1 MINKINYESEIKNLD
16 MKKIILPIILLTSV
30 LFFNACKDE
39 DLGNAVPYDKFY
51 QDLSDADRAI
61 LGVYAQFTTLAK
73 QIVILNELRADLM
86 DVTSAATPEL
96 EKLNQNQIDESNQ
109 WVTPL
114 QFYAVINSC
123 NDVLA
128 NFDKMLAENKL
139 TQDEYN
145 ERYSDIGALRTWI
158 YLQLLNIYGSVPY
171 ITEPLVNLSDVEKY
185 KGQRENADQLLPKL
199 IAFMRSLPTLDDYI
213 YSDLVNGTPN
223 GYSLDPMFVS
233 KRLVLAD
240 LYLYNNQYAEA
251 AHYYRLVMATDETS
265 GNLTMKRQRYR
276 LYNYAFTSTSGE
288 PGWYAVVFRDGHIED
303 ENGLIN
309 TWKYIFTDPPS
320 SRKTTDR
327 AAMERIW
334 YIPFDDKL
342 EPVNPFTKLFEGYQ
356 LKASDYAM
364 DSLWGKPMRNQFPYD
379 ARGKG
384 GSYTGDGL
392 IIKYSG
398 RNSNTLAK
406 QHGFWMISRAAGLH
420 LRYAEAANRAGY
432 PYLAWCFLN
441 NGIRNSKYRYLKPD
455 GTYFPDDSCY
465 VTGTSPFDPYPLD
478 YRFDARYPREWEQN
492 AGVRGRA
499 FMPVVNFPAGLTTQ
513 LDSIQ
518 WLEKQIVR
526 EAGLELAFEGQRWS
540 DLVRIARRLNKE
552 GRDGFRFLFDENIKK
567 KYDRAKIPAPNF
579 TSNEQSWYLPFYE

>member
-1 MINKINYESEIKNLD
+1 
-16 MKKIILPIILLTSV
+16 MKKIILSFILFTTV
-30 LFFNACKDE
+30 LFFNACKDDE
-39 DLGNAVPYDKFY
+39 FGNAVEYDKFY
-51 QDLSDADRAI
+51 QNLSDADRAI
-61 LGVYAQFTTLAK
+61 LGVYAQFSTLAR
-73 QIVILNELRADLM
+73 QIVILNELRADYM
-86 DVTSAATPEL
+86 DVTPAATPEL
-96 EKLNQNQIDESNQ
+96 EKLNENQIDESNE
-109 WVTPL
+109 WVKPL

-128 NFDKMLAENKL
+128 NFDKMLAENKFTL
-139 TQDEYN
+139 DEYN

-199 IAFMRSLPTLDDYI
+199 IDYVLKLPMLDDYI
-213 YSDLVNGTPN
+213 YSSLVSGTPN
-223 GYSLDPMFVS
+223 GYSLDPMFIS
-233 KRLVLAD
+233 KKLLLAD

-251 AHYYRLVMATDETS
+251 AHYYRQVMSTDETS
-265 GNLTMKRQRYR
+265 DNLNLKRQRYR
-276 LYNYAFTSTSGE
+276 LYNYPFTATSGE

-309 TWKYIFTDPPS
+309 TWKYIFTDVSS

-327 AAMERIW
+327 ASMERIW
-334 YIPFDDKL
+334 CIPFDDKL

-356 LKASDYAM
+356 LKASEYAM

-384 GSYTGDGL
+384 GSYTGNGL
-392 IIKYSG
+392 ITKYSG

-406 QHGFWMISRAAGLH
+406 QHGFWMLGRAAGLH

-441 NGIRNSKYRYLKPD
+441 NGIHNERYSYVND
-455 GTYFPDDSCY
+455 DDDRVYFP
-465 VTGTSPFDPYPLD
+465 TGTSTDHPYPAD
-478 YRFDARYPREWEQN
+478 YLFDIGYPREWEQN

-499 FMPVVNFPAGLTTQ
+499 FMPVVNFPAGLSTQ

-518 WLEKQIVR
+518 WLEKQIVH

-540 DLVRIARRLNKE
+540 DLVRIARRINKE
-552 GRDGFRFLFDENIKK
+552 GRNGFHFLYDENIKK
-567 KYDRAKIPAPNF
+567 KYEYAKIPAPGF
-579 TSNEQSWYLPFYE
+579 TSDEKSWYLPFYE

>member
-1 MINKINYESEIKNLD
+1 
-16 MKKIILPIILLTSV
+16 MKKIILSFILFTTF
-30 LFFNACKDE
+30 LFFNACKEDE
-39 DLGNAVPYDKFY
+39 FGNAVEYDKFY
-51 QDLSDADRAI
+51 QNLSDADRAV

-73 QIVILNELRADLM
+73 QIVILNELRADYM
-86 DVTSAATPEL
+86 DVTPAATPEL
-96 EKLNQNQIDESNQ
+96 EKLNENQIDESNE
-109 WVTPL
+109 WVKPL

-128 NFDKMLAENKL
+128 NFDKMLAENKITL
-139 TQDEYN
+139 DEYN

-199 IAFMRSLPTLDDYI
+199 IDFVLKLPMLDDYI
-213 YSDLVNGTPN
+213 YSSLVSGTPN
-223 GYSLDPMFVS
+223 GYSLDPMFIS
-233 KRLVLAD
+233 KRLLLAD
-240 LYLYNNQYAEA
+240 LYLYNNQYAQA
-251 AHYYRLVMATDETS
+251 AHYYRLVMGTDETS
-265 GNLTMKRQRYR
+265 GNLNLRRQRYR
-276 LYNYAFTSTSGE
+276 LYNYPFTSTSGE
-288 PGWYAVVFRDGHIED
+288 PGWYAVIFRDGHIED

-309 TWKYIFTDPPS
+309 TWKYIFTDESS
-320 SRKTTDR
+320 SRKTSDR
-327 AAMERIW
+327 ASMERIW

-364 DSLWGKPMRNQFPYD
+364 DSLWGNPMRNQFPYD

-384 GSYTGDGL
+384 GSYTGNGL
-392 IIKYSG
+392 ITKYSG

-406 QHGFWMISRAAGLH
+406 QHGFWMIGRAAGLH

-441 NGIRNSKYRYLKPD
+441 NGIHNERYSYLN
-455 GTYFPDDSCY
+455 DDDDRIY
-465 VTGTSPFDPYPLD
+465 YPTGTSQNNPYPAD
-478 YRFDARYPREWEQN
+478 YLFDIGYPREWEQN
-492 AGVRGRA
+492 AGVRGRV
-499 FMPVVNFPAGLTTQ
+499 FMPAVNFPAGLTSQ

-540 DLVRIARRLNKE
+540 DLVRIARRMNKE
-552 GRDGFRFLFDENIKK
+552 SRDGFHFLYEENIKK
-567 KYDRAKIPAPNF
+567 KYERANIPPPSF
-579 TSNEQSWYLPFYE
+579 TSDEQSWYLPFYE

>member
-1 MINKINYESEIKNLD
+1 
-16 MKKIILPIILLTSV
+16 MKKIILSFILFTTV
-30 LFFNACKDE
+30 LFFNACKDDE
-39 DLGNAVPYDKFY
+39 FGNAVEYDKFY
-51 QDLSDADRAI
+51 QNLSDADRAV
-61 LGVYAQFTTLAK
+61 LGVYAQFSTLAR
-73 QIVILNELRADLM
+73 QIVILNELRADYM
-86 DVTSAATPEL
+86 DVTPAATPEL
-96 EKLNQNQIDESNQ
+96 EKLNENQIDESNE
-109 WVTPL
+109 WVKPL

-128 NFDKMLAENKL
+128 NFDKMLAENKITL
-139 TQDEYN
+139 DEYN

-199 IAFMRSLPTLDDYI
+199 IDFVLKLPMLDDYI
-213 YSDLVNGTPN
+213 YSSLVSGTPN
-223 GYSLDPMFVS
+223 GYSLDPMFIS
-233 KRLVLAD
+233 KKLLLAD

-251 AHYYRLVMATDETS
+251 AHYYRQVMSTDETS
-265 GNLTMKRQRYR
+265 DNLNLKRQRYR
-276 LYNYAFTSTSGE
+276 LYNYPFTATSGE

-309 TWKYIFTDPPS
+309 TWKYIFTDVSS

-327 AAMERIW
+327 ASMERIW
-334 YIPFDDKL
+334 CIPFDDKL

-356 LKASDYAM
+356 LKASEYAM

-384 GSYTGDGL
+384 GSYTGNGL
-392 IIKYSG
+392 ITKYSG

-406 QHGFWMISRAAGLH
+406 QHGFWMLGRAAGLH

-441 NGIRNSKYRYLKPD
+441 NGIHNERYSYVND
-455 GTYFPDDSCY
+455 DDDRVYFP
-465 VTGTSPFDPYPLD
+465 TGTSTDHPYPAD
-478 YRFDARYPREWEQN
+478 YLFDIGYPREWEQN

-499 FMPVVNFPAGLTTQ
+499 FMPVVNFPAGLSTQ

-518 WLEKQIVR
+518 WLEKQIVH

-540 DLVRIARRLNKE
+540 DLVRIARRINKE
-552 GRDGFRFLFDENIKK
+552 GRNGFHFLYDENIKK
-567 KYDRAKIPAPNF
+567 KYEYAKIPAPGF
-579 TSNEQSWYLPFYE
+579 TSDEKSWYLPFYE

>member
-1 MINKINYESEIKNLD
+1 
-16 MKKIILPIILLTSV
+16 MKKIILSFILFTTV
-30 LFFNACKDE
+30 LFFNACKDDE
-39 DLGNAVPYDKFY
+39 FGNAVEYDKFY
-51 QDLSDADRAI
+51 QNLSDADRAV
-61 LGVYAQFTTLAK
+61 LGVYAQFSTLAR
-73 QIVILNELRADLM
+73 QIVILNELRADYM
-86 DVTSAATPEL
+86 DVTPAATPEL
-96 EKLNQNQIDESNQ
+96 EKLNENQIDESNE
-109 WVTPL
+109 WVKPL

-128 NFDKMLAENKL
+128 NFDKMLAENKITL
-139 TQDEYN
+139 DEYN

-199 IAFMRSLPTLDDYI
+199 IDFVLKLPMLDDYI
-213 YSDLVNGTPN
+213 YSSLVSGTPN
-223 GYSLDPMFVS
+223 GYSLDPMFIS
-233 KRLVLAD
+233 KRLLLAD

-251 AHYYRLVMATDETS
+251 AHYYRLVMGTDETS
-265 GNLTMKRQRYR
+265 GNLNLRRQRYR
-276 LYNYAFTSTSGE
+276 LYNYPFTSTSGE
-288 PGWYAVVFRDGHIED
+288 PGWYAVIFRDGHIED

-309 TWKYIFTDPPS
+309 TWKYIFTDESS
-320 SRKTTDR
+320 SRKTSDR
-327 AAMERIW
+327 ASMERIW

-364 DSLWGKPMRNQFPYD
+364 DSLWGNPMRNQFPYD

-384 GSYTGDGL
+384 GSYTGNGL
-392 IIKYSG
+392 ITKYSG

-406 QHGFWMISRAAGLH
+406 QHGFWMIGRAAGLH

-432 PYLAWCFLN
+432 TYLAWCFLN
-441 NGIRNSKYRYLKPD
+441 NGIHNERYS
-455 GTYFPDDSCY
+455 YINDDDDRIY
-465 VTGTSPFDPYPLD
+465 YPTGTSQNNPYPAD
-478 YRFDARYPREWEQN
+478 YLFDIGYPREWEQN
-492 AGVRGRA
+492 AGVRGRV
-499 FMPVVNFPAGLTTQ
+499 FMPAVNFPAGLTSQ

-540 DLVRIARRLNKE
+540 DLVRIARRMNKE
-552 GRDGFRFLFDENIKK
+552 SRDGFHFLYEENIKK
-567 KYDRAKIPAPNF
+567 KYERANIPPPSFN
-579 TSNEQSWYLPFYE
+579 SDEQSWYLPFYE

>member
-1 MINKINYESEIKNLD
+1 
-16 MKKIILPIILLTSV
+16 MKKIILSFILFTTV
-30 LFFNACKDE
+30 LFFNACKEDE
-39 DLGNAVPYDKFY
+39 FGNAVEYDKFY
-51 QDLSDADRAI
+51 QNLSDADRAV
-61 LGVYAQFTTLAK
+61 LGVYAQFSTLAR
-73 QIVILNELRADLM
+73 QIVILNELRADYM
-86 DVTSAATPEL
+86 DVTPAATPEL
-96 EKLNQNQIDESNQ
+96 EKLNENQIDESNE
-109 WVTPL
+109 WVKPL

-128 NFDKMLAENKL
+128 NFDKMLAENKITL
-139 TQDEYN
+139 DEYN

-199 IAFMRSLPTLDDYI
+199 IDYVLKLPMLDDYI
-213 YSDLVNGTPN
+213 YSSLVSGTPN
-223 GYSLDPMFVS
+223 GYSLDPMFIS
-233 KRLVLAD
+233 KKLLLAD

-251 AHYYRLVMATDETS
+251 AHYYRQVMSTDETS
-265 GNLTMKRQRYR
+265 DNLNLKRQRYR
-276 LYNYAFTSTSGE
+276 LYNYPFTATSGE

-309 TWKYIFTDPPS
+309 TWKYIFTDVSS

-327 AAMERIW
+327 ASMERIW
-334 YIPFDDKL
+334 CIPFDDKL

-384 GSYTGDGL
+384 GSYTGNGL
-392 IIKYSG
+392 ITKYSG

-406 QHGFWMISRAAGLH
+406 QHGFWMIGRAAGLH

-441 NGIRNSKYRYLKPD
+441 NGIHNERYSYIND
-455 GTYFPDDSCY
+455 DDDRIYFP
-465 VTGTSPFDPYPLD
+465 TGTSQNNPYPAD
-478 YRFDARYPREWEQN
+478 YLFDIGYPREWEQN

-499 FMPVVNFPAGLTTQ
+499 FMPVVNFPAGLSTQ

-518 WLEKQIVR
+518 WLEKQIVH

-540 DLVRIARRLNKE
+540 DLVRIARRINKE
-552 GRDGFRFLFDENIKK
+552 GRNGFHFLYDENIKK
-567 KYDRAKIPAPNF
+567 KYEYAKIPAPGF
-579 TSNEQSWYLPFYE
+579 TSDEKSWYLPFYE

>member
-1 MINKINYESEIKNLD
+1 
-16 MKKIILPIILLTSV
+16 MKKIILSFILFTTF
-30 LFFNACKDE
+30 LFFNACKEDE
-39 DLGNAVPYDKFY
+39 FGNAVEYDKFY
-51 QDLSDADRAI
+51 QNLSDADRAV

-73 QIVILNELRADLM
+73 QIVILNELRADYM
-86 DVTSAATPEL
+86 DVTPAATPEL
-96 EKLNQNQIDESNQ
+96 EKLNENQIDESNE
-109 WVTPL
+109 WVKPL

-128 NFDKMLAENKL
+128 NFDKMLAENKITL
-139 TQDEYN
+139 DEYN

-199 IAFMRSLPTLDDYI
+199 IDFVLKLPMLDDYI
-213 YSDLVNGTPN
+213 YSSLVSGTPN
-223 GYSLDPMFVS
+223 GYSLDPMFIS
-233 KRLVLAD
+233 KRLLLAD
-240 LYLYNNQYAEA
+240 LYLYNNQYAQA
-251 AHYYRLVMATDETS
+251 AHYYRLVMGTDETS
-265 GNLTMKRQRYR
+265 GNLNLRRQRYR
-276 LYNYAFTSTSGE
+276 LYNYPFTSTSGE
-288 PGWYAVVFRDGHIED
+288 PGWYAVIFRDGHIED

-309 TWKYIFTDPPS
+309 TWKYIFTDESS
-320 SRKTTDR
+320 SRKTSDR
-327 AAMERIW
+327 ASMERIW

-364 DSLWGKPMRNQFPYD
+364 DSLWGNPMRNQFPYD

-384 GSYTGDGL
+384 GSYTGNGL
-392 IIKYSG
+392 ITKYSG

-406 QHGFWMISRAAGLH
+406 QHGFWMIGRAAGLH

-441 NGIRNSKYRYLKPD
+441 NGIHNERYS
-455 GTYFPDDSCY
+455 YINDDDDRIY
-465 VTGTSPFDPYPLD
+465 YPTGTSQNNPYPTD
-478 YRFDARYPREWEQN
+478 YLFDIGYPREWEQN
-492 AGVRGRA
+492 AGVRGRV
-499 FMPVVNFPAGLTTQ
+499 FMPAVNFPAGLTSQ

-540 DLVRIARRLNKE
+540 DLVRIARRMNKE
-552 GRDGFRFLFDENIKK
+552 SRDGFHFLYEENIKK
-567 KYDRAKIPAPNF
+567 KYERANIPSPSF
-579 TSNEQSWYLPFYE
+579 TSDEQSWYLPFYE

>member
-1 MINKINYESEIKNLD
+1 
-16 MKKIILPIILLTSV
+16 MKKIILSFILFTTV
-30 LFFNACKDE
+30 LFFNACKDDE
-39 DLGNAVPYDKFY
+39 FGNAVEYDKFY
-51 QDLSDADRAI
+51 QNLSDADRAV
-61 LGVYAQFTTLAK
+61 LGVYAQFSTLAR
-73 QIVILNELRADLM
+73 QIVILNELRADYM
-86 DVTSAATPEL
+86 DVTPAATPEL
-96 EKLNQNQIDESNQ
+96 EKLNENQIDESNE
-109 WVTPL
+109 WVKPL

-128 NFDKMLAENKL
+128 NFDKMLAENKFTL
-139 TQDEYN
+139 DEYN

-199 IAFMRSLPTLDDYI
+199 IDFVLKLPMLDDYI
-213 YSDLVNGTPN
+213 YSSLVSGTPN
-223 GYSLDPMFVS
+223 GYSLDPMFIS
-233 KRLVLAD
+233 KRLLLAD
-240 LYLYNNQYAEA
+240 LYLYNNQYAQA
-251 AHYYRLVMATDETS
+251 AHYYRLVMGTDETS
-265 GNLTMKRQRYR
+265 GNLNLKRQRYR
-276 LYNYAFTSTSGE
+276 LYNYPFTSTSGE
-288 PGWYAVVFRDGHIED
+288 PGWYAVIFRDGHIED

-309 TWKYIFTDPPS
+309 TWKYIFTDESS
-320 SRKTTDR
+320 SRKTSDR
-327 AAMERIW
+327 ASMERIW

-364 DSLWGKPMRNQFPYD
+364 DSLWGNPMRNQFPYD

-384 GSYTGDGL
+384 GSYTGNGL
-392 IIKYSG
+392 ITKYSG

-406 QHGFWMISRAAGLH
+406 QHGFWMLGRAAGLH

-441 NGIRNSKYRYLKPD
+441 NGIHNERYSYVND
-455 GTYFPDDSCY
+455 DDDRVYFP
-465 VTGTSPFDPYPLD
+465 TGTSTDHPYPAD
-478 YRFDARYPREWEQN
+478 YLFDIGYPREWEQN

-499 FMPVVNFPAGLTTQ
+499 FMPVVNFPAGLSTQ

-518 WLEKQIVR
+518 WLEKQIVH

-540 DLVRIARRLNKE
+540 DLVRIARRINKE
-552 GRDGFRFLFDENIKK
+552 GRNGFHFLYEENIKK
-567 KYDRAKIPAPNF
+567 KYEYAKIPAPGF
-579 TSNEQSWYLPFYE
+579 TSDEKSWYLPFYE

>member
-1 MINKINYESEIKNLD
+1 
-16 MKKIILPIILLTSV
+16 MKKIILSFILFTTV
-30 LFFNACKDE
+30 LFFNACKDDE
-39 DLGNAVPYDKFY
+39 FGNAVEYDKFY
-51 QDLSDADRAI
+51 QNLSDADRAV
-61 LGVYAQFTTLAK
+61 LGVYAQFSTLAR
-73 QIVILNELRADLM
+73 QIVILNELRADYM
-86 DVTSAATPEL
+86 DVTPAATPEL
-96 EKLNQNQIDESNQ
+96 EKLNENQIDESNE
-109 WVTPL
+109 WVKPL

-128 NFDKMLAENKL
+128 NFDKMLAENKFTL
-139 TQDEYN
+139 DEYN

-199 IAFMRSLPTLDDYI
+199 IDFVLKLPMLDDYI
-213 YSDLVNGTPN
+213 YSSLVSGTPN
-223 GYSLDPMFVS
+223 GYSLDPMFIS
-233 KRLVLAD
+233 KRLLLAD
-240 LYLYNNQYAEA
+240 LYLYNNQYAQA
-251 AHYYRLVMATDETS
+251 AHYYRLVMGTDETS
-265 GNLTMKRQRYR
+265 GNLNLKRQRYR
-276 LYNYAFTSTSGE
+276 LYNYPFTSTSGE
-288 PGWYAVVFRDGHIED
+288 PGWYAVIFRDGHIED

-309 TWKYIFTDPPS
+309 TWKYIFTDVSS

-327 AAMERIW
+327 ASMERIW
-334 YIPFDDKL
+334 CIPFDDKL

-384 GSYTGDGL
+384 GSYTGNGL
-392 IIKYSG
+392 ITKYSG

-406 QHGFWMISRAAGLH
+406 QHGFWMIGRAAGLH

-441 NGIRNSKYRYLKPD
+441 NGIHNERYSYIND
-455 GTYFPDDSCY
+455 DDDRIYFP
-465 VTGTSPFDPYPLD
+465 TGTSQNNPYPAD
-478 YRFDARYPREWEQN
+478 YLFDIGYPREWEQN

-499 FMPVVNFPAGLTTQ
+499 FMPVVNFPAGLSTQ

-518 WLEKQIVR
+518 WLEKQIVH

-540 DLVRIARRLNKE
+540 DLVRIARRINKE
-552 GRDGFRFLFDENIKK
+552 GRNGFHFLYDENIKK
-567 KYDRAKIPAPNF
+567 KYEYAKIPAPGF
-579 TSNEQSWYLPFYE
+579 TSDEKSWYLPFYE

>member
-1 MINKINYESEIKNLD
+1 
-16 MKKIILPIILLTSV
+16 MKKIILSFILFTTV
-30 LFFNACKDE
+30 LFFNACKDDE
-39 DLGNAVPYDKFY
+39 FGNAVEYDKFY
-51 QDLSDADRAI
+51 QNLSDADRAV

-73 QIVILNELRADLM
+73 QIVILNELRADYM
-86 DVTSAATPEL
+86 DVTPAATPEL
-96 EKLNQNQIDESNQ
+96 EKLNENQIDESNE
-109 WVTPL
+109 WVKPL

-128 NFDKMLAENKL
+128 NFDKMLAENKFTL
-139 TQDEYN
+139 DEYN

-199 IAFMRSLPTLDDYI
+199 IDYVLKLPMLDDYI
-213 YSDLVNGTPN
+213 YSSLVSGTPN
-223 GYSLDPMFVS
+223 GYSLDPMFIS
-233 KRLVLAD
+233 KKLLLAD

-251 AHYYRLVMATDETS
+251 AHYYRQVMSTDETS
-265 GNLTMKRQRYR
+265 DNLNLKRQRYR
-276 LYNYAFTSTSGE
+276 LYNYPFTATSGE

-309 TWKYIFTDPPS
+309 TWKYIFTDVSS

-327 AAMERIW
+327 ASMERIW
-334 YIPFDDKL
+334 CIPFDDKL

-356 LKASDYAM
+356 LKASEYAM

-384 GSYTGDGL
+384 GSYTGNGL
-392 IIKYSG
+392 ITKYSG

-406 QHGFWMISRAAGLH
+406 QHGFWMLGRAAGLH

-441 NGIRNSKYRYLKPD
+441 NGIHNERYSYVND
-455 GTYFPDDSCY
+455 DDDRVYFP
-465 VTGTSPFDPYPLD
+465 TGTSTDHPYPAD
-478 YRFDARYPREWEQN
+478 YLFDIGYPREWEQN

-499 FMPVVNFPAGLTTQ
+499 FMPVVNFPAGLSTQ

-518 WLEKQIVR
+518 WLEKQIVH

-540 DLVRIARRLNKE
+540 DLVRIARRINKE
-552 GRDGFRFLFDENIKK
+552 GRNGFHFLYDENIKK
-567 KYDRAKIPAPNF
+567 KYEYAKIPAPGF
-579 TSNEQSWYLPFYE
+579 TSDEKSWYLPFYE

>member
-1 MINKINYESEIKNLD
+1 
-16 MKKIILPIILLTSV
+16 MKKIILSFILFTTV
-30 LFFNACKDE
+30 LFFNACKDDE
-39 DLGNAVPYDKFY
+39 FGNAVEYDKFY
-51 QDLSDADRAI
+51 QNLSDADRAI
-61 LGVYAQFTTLAK
+61 LGVYAQFSTLAR
-73 QIVILNELRADLM
+73 QIVILNELRADYM
-86 DVTSAATPEL
+86 DVTPAATPEL
-96 EKLNQNQIDESNQ
+96 EKLNENQIDESNE
-109 WVTPL
+109 WVKPL

-128 NFDKMLAENKL
+128 NFDKMLAENKFTL
-139 TQDEYN
+139 DEYN

-199 IAFMRSLPTLDDYI
+199 IDYVLKLPMLDDYI
-213 YSDLVNGTPN
+213 YSSLVSGTPN
-223 GYSLDPMFVS
+223 GYSLDPMFIS
-233 KRLVLAD
+233 KKLLLAD

-251 AHYYRLVMATDETS
+251 AHYYRQVMSTDETS
-265 GNLTMKRQRYR
+265 DNLNLKRQRYR
-276 LYNYAFTSTSGE
+276 LYNYPFTATSGE

-309 TWKYIFTDPPS
+309 TWKYIFTDVSS

-327 AAMERIW
+327 ASMERIW
-334 YIPFDDKL
+334 CIPFDDKL

-356 LKASDYAM
+356 LKASEYAM

-384 GSYTGDGL
+384 GSYTGNGL
-392 IIKYSG
+392 ITKYSG

-406 QHGFWMISRAAGLH
+406 QHGFWMLGRAAGLH

-441 NGIRNSKYRYLKPD
+441 NGIHNERYSYVND
-455 GTYFPDDSCY
+455 DDDRVYFP
-465 VTGTSPFDPYPLD
+465 TGTSTDHPYPAD
-478 YRFDARYPREWEQN
+478 YLFDIGYPREWEQN
-492 AGVRGRA
+492 AGVRGRV
-499 FMPVVNFPAGLTTQ
+499 FMPAVNFPAGLTSQ

-540 DLVRIARRLNKE
+540 DLVRIARRINKE
-552 GRDGFRFLFDENIKK
+552 GRNGFHFLYDENIKK
-567 KYDRAKIPAPNF
+567 KYEYAKIPAPGF
-579 TSNEQSWYLPFYE
+579 TSDEKSWYLPFYE

>member
-1 MINKINYESEIKNLD
+1 
-16 MKKIILPIILLTSV
+16 MKKIILSFILFTTF
-30 LFFNACKDE
+30 LFFNACKEDE
-39 DLGNAVPYDKFY
+39 FGNAVEYDKFY
-51 QDLSDADRAI
+51 QNLSDADRAV

-73 QIVILNELRADLM
+73 QIVILNELRADYM
-86 DVTSAATPEL
+86 DVTPAATPEL
-96 EKLNQNQIDESNQ
+96 EKLNENQIDESNE
-109 WVTPL
+109 WVKPL

-128 NFDKMLAENKL
+128 NFDKMLAENKITL
-139 TQDEYN
+139 DEYN

-199 IAFMRSLPTLDDYI
+199 IDFVLKLPMLDDYI
-213 YSDLVNGTPN
+213 YSSLVSGTPN
-223 GYSLDPMFVS
+223 GYSLDPMFIS
-233 KRLVLAD
+233 KRLLLAD
-240 LYLYNNQYAEA
+240 LYLYNNQYAQA
-251 AHYYRLVMATDETS
+251 AHYYRLVMGTDETS
-265 GNLTMKRQRYR
+265 GNLNLRRQRYR
-276 LYNYAFTSTSGE
+276 LYNYPFTSTSGE
-288 PGWYAVVFRDGHIED
+288 PGWYAVIFRDGHIED

-309 TWKYIFTDPPS
+309 TWKYIFTDESS
-320 SRKTTDR
+320 SRKTSDR
-327 AAMERIW
+327 ASMERIW

-364 DSLWGKPMRNQFPYD
+364 DSLWGNPMRNQFPYD

-384 GSYTGDGL
+384 GSYTGNGL
-392 IIKYSG
+392 ITKYSG

-406 QHGFWMISRAAGLH
+406 QHGFWMIGRAAGLH

-441 NGIRNSKYRYLKPD
+441 NGIHNERYSYIND
-455 GTYFPDDSCY
+455 DDDRIYFP
-465 VTGTSPFDPYPLD
+465 TGTSQNNPYPAD
-478 YRFDARYPREWEQN
+478 YLFDIGYPREWEQN

-499 FMPVVNFPAGLTTQ
+499 FMPVVNFPAGLSTQ

-518 WLEKQIVR
+518 WLEKQIVH

-540 DLVRIARRLNKE
+540 DLVRIARRINKE
-552 GRDGFRFLFDENIKK
+552 GRNGFHFLYDENIKK
-567 KYDRAKIPAPNF
+567 KYEYAKIPAPGF
-579 TSNEQSWYLPFYE
+579 TSDEKSWYLPFYE

>member
-1 MINKINYESEIKNLD
+1 
-16 MKKIILPIILLTSV
+16 MKKIILSFILFTTV
-30 LFFNACKDE
+30 LFFNACKDDE
-39 DLGNAVPYDKFY
+39 FGNAVEYDKFY
-51 QDLSDADRAI
+51 QNLSDADRAV
-61 LGVYAQFTTLAK
+61 LGVYAQFSTLAR
-73 QIVILNELRADLM
+73 QIVILNELRADYM
-86 DVTSAATPEL
+86 DVTPAATPEL
-96 EKLNQNQIDESNQ
+96 EKLNENQIDESNE
-109 WVTPL
+109 WVKPL

-128 NFDKMLAENKL
+128 NFDKMLAENKFTL
-139 TQDEYN
+139 DEYN

-199 IAFMRSLPTLDDYI
+199 IDYVLKLPMLDDYI
-213 YSDLVNGTPN
+213 YSSLVSGTPN
-223 GYSLDPMFVS
+223 GYSLDPMFIS
-233 KRLVLAD
+233 KKLLLAD

-251 AHYYRLVMATDETS
+251 AHYYRQVMSTDETS
-265 GNLTMKRQRYR
+265 DNLNLKRQRYR
-276 LYNYAFTSTSGE
+276 LYNYPFTATSGE

-309 TWKYIFTDPPS
+309 TWKYIFTDVSS

-327 AAMERIW
+327 ASMERIW
-334 YIPFDDKL
+334 CIPFDDKL

-356 LKASDYAM
+356 LKASEYAM

-384 GSYTGDGL
+384 GSYTGNGL
-392 IIKYSG
+392 ITKYSG

-406 QHGFWMISRAAGLH
+406 QHGFWMLGRAAGLH

-441 NGIRNSKYRYLKPD
+441 NGIHNERYSYVND
-455 GTYFPDDSCY
+455 DDDRVYFP
-465 VTGTSPFDPYPLD
+465 TGTSTDHPYPAD
-478 YRFDARYPREWEQN
+478 YLFDIGYPREWEQN

-499 FMPVVNFPAGLTTQ
+499 FMPVVNFPAGLSTQ

-518 WLEKQIVR
+518 WLEKQIVH

-540 DLVRIARRLNKE
+540 DLVRIARRMNKE
-552 GRDGFRFLFDENIKK
+552 SRDGFHFLYEENIKK
-567 KYDRAKIPAPNF
+567 KYEYAKIPAPGF
-579 TSNEQSWYLPFYE
+579 TSDEKSWYLPFYE

>member
-1 MINKINYESEIKNLD
+1 
-16 MKKIILPIILLTSV
+16 MKKIILSFILFTTF
-30 LFFNACKDE
+30 LFFNACKEDE
-39 DLGNAVPYDKFY
+39 FGNAVEYDKFY
-51 QDLSDADRAI
+51 QNLSDADRAV

-73 QIVILNELRADLM
+73 QIVILNELRADYM
-86 DVTSAATPEL
+86 DVTPAATPEL
-96 EKLNQNQIDESNQ
+96 EKLNENQIDESNE
-109 WVTPL
+109 WVKPL

-128 NFDKMLAENKL
+128 NFDKMLAENKFTL
-139 TQDEYN
+139 DEYN

-199 IAFMRSLPTLDDYI
+199 IDYVLKLPMLDDYI
-213 YSDLVNGTPN
+213 YSSLVSGTPN
-223 GYSLDPMFVS
+223 GYSLDPMFIS
-233 KRLVLAD
+233 KKLLLAD

-251 AHYYRLVMATDETS
+251 AHYYRQVMSTDETS
-265 GNLTMKRQRYR
+265 DNLNLKRQRYR
-276 LYNYAFTSTSGE
+276 LYNYPFTATSGE

-309 TWKYIFTDPPS
+309 TWKYIFTDVSS

-327 AAMERIW
+327 ASMERIW
-334 YIPFDDKL
+334 CIPFDDKL

-356 LKASDYAM
+356 LKASEYAM

-384 GSYTGDGL
+384 GSYTGNGL
-392 IIKYSG
+392 ITKYSG

-406 QHGFWMISRAAGLH
+406 QHGFWMLGRAAGLH

-441 NGIRNSKYRYLKPD
+441 NGIHNERYSYVND
-455 GTYFPDDSCY
+455 DDDRVYFP
-465 VTGTSPFDPYPLD
+465 TGTSTDHPYPAD
-478 YRFDARYPREWEQN
+478 YLFDIGYPREWEQN

-499 FMPVVNFPAGLTTQ
+499 FMPVVNFPAGLSTQ

-518 WLEKQIVR
+518 WLEKQIVH

-540 DLVRIARRLNKE
+540 DLVRIARRINKE
-552 GRDGFRFLFDENIKK
+552 GRNGFHFLYDENIKK
-567 KYDRAKIPAPNF
+567 KYEYAKIPAPGF
-579 TSNEQSWYLPFYE
+579 TSDEKSWYLPFYE

>member
-1 MINKINYESEIKNLD
+1 
-16 MKKIILPIILLTSV
+16 MKKIILSFILFTTV
-30 LFFNACKDE
+30 LFFNACKDDE
-39 DLGNAVPYDKFY
+39 FGNAVEYDKFY
-51 QDLSDADRAI
+51 QNLSDADRAV
-61 LGVYAQFTTLAK
+61 LGVYAQFSTLAR
-73 QIVILNELRADLM
+73 QIVILNELRADYM
-86 DVTSAATPEL
+86 DVTPAATPEL
-96 EKLNQNQIDESNQ
+96 EKLNENQIDESNE
-109 WVTPL
+109 WVKPL

-128 NFDKMLAENKL
+128 NFDKMLAENKFTL
-139 TQDEYN
+139 DEYN

-199 IAFMRSLPTLDDYI
+199 IDFVLKLPMLDDYI
-213 YSDLVNGTPN
+213 YSSLVSGTPN
-223 GYSLDPMFVS
+223 GYSLDPMFIS
-233 KRLVLAD
+233 KRLLLAD
-240 LYLYNNQYAEA
+240 LYLYNNQYAQA
-251 AHYYRLVMATDETS
+251 AHYYRLVMGTDETS
-265 GNLTMKRQRYR
+265 GNLNLKRQRYR
-276 LYNYAFTSTSGE
+276 LYNYPFTSTSGE
-288 PGWYAVVFRDGHIED
+288 PGWYAVIFRDGHIED

-309 TWKYIFTDPPS
+309 TWKYIFTDVSS

-327 AAMERIW
+327 ASMERIW
-334 YIPFDDKL
+334 CIPFDDKL

-356 LKASDYAM
+356 LKASEYAM

-384 GSYTGDGL
+384 GSYTGNGL
-392 IIKYSG
+392 ITKYSG

-406 QHGFWMISRAAGLH
+406 QHGFWMLGRAAGLH

-441 NGIRNSKYRYLKPD
+441 NGIHNERYSYVND
-455 GTYFPDDSCY
+455 DDDRVYFP
-465 VTGTSPFDPYPLD
+465 TGTSTDHPYPAD
-478 YRFDARYPREWEQN
+478 YLFDIGYPREWEQN

-499 FMPVVNFPAGLTTQ
+499 FMPVVNFPAGLSTQ

-518 WLEKQIVR
+518 WLEKQIVH

-540 DLVRIARRLNKE
+540 DLVRIARRINKE
-552 GRDGFRFLFDENIKK
+552 GRNGFHFLYDENIKK
-567 KYDRAKIPAPNF
+567 KYEYAKIPAPGF
-579 TSNEQSWYLPFYE
+579 TSDEKSWYLPFYE